1 MHRRTPLERQV
12 RKPEDE
18 EALSGAANVPHRSG
32 VESPPEAASNV
43 PASTRQHSHLQ
54 ASENASASAD
64 SVTSA
69 QLQRSARRSRGEQP
83 HRSALFAARK
93 SNTTSGLLDCAQL
106 FQCRKGDSDTSPPV
120 FEPNNPLSQCSE
132 VLEHCPVG
140 DRCKCHPVQPD
151 TTNGH
156 NKQKKKKDKKKTNRN
171 DK

>member
-43 PASTRQHSHLQ
+43 PASTRQH
-54 ASENASASAD
+54 
-64 SVTSA
+64 
-69 QLQRSARRSRGEQP
+69 LQRSARRSRGEQP